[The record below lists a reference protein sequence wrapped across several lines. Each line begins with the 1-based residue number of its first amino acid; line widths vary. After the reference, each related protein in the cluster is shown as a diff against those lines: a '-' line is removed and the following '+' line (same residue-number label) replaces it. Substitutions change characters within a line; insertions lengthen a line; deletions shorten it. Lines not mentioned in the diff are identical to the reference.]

1 MGMSSA
7 MHKGGTVRTALID
20 ADIPLYQCAAKGE
33 SDGETAEQIAMT
45 CVEKFSN
52 IAFRA
57 KCSKKRIVFSGPGN
71 FRKDLC
77 DVYKRNRGPKPE
89 AYLEA
94 KELLVKWHG
103 SEVCQHPRLEADD
116 LLGIMAT
123 NGLTENPIICTIDK
137 DLLQIPGWH
146 FNFGHHHY
154 EGDDFPR
161 YINEATASKNL
172 FLQLLT
178 GDSTDAIVGI
188 KRMGPVGANRCLEM
202 LGASIGNQAESI
214 SVASQVY
221 VSNDCFDDFARNL
234 AMIYIWRK
242 PMDEALLSDP
252 IISEVAS
259 TIKSLR

>member
-20 ADIPLYQCAAKGE
+20 ADIPLYQCAAKA
-33 SDGETAEQIAMT
+33 DAAGETAEQAAAA
-45 CVEKFSN
+45 CSEKFGT
-52 IAFRA
+52 IAYRA
-57 KCSKKRIVFSGPGN
+57 KCSKKRIVFTGSQN

-77 DVYKRNRGPKPE
+77 EVYKRNRSDKPE
-89 AYLEA
+89 TFLGA
-94 KELLVKWHG
+94 KELLMQWHK
-103 SEVCQHPRLEADD
+103 EEICQHPRLEADD

-123 NGLTENPIICTIDK
+123 NGLTENPVICTIDK

-154 EGDDFPR
+154 DGDDFPH
-161 YINEATASKNL
+161 YIGEAEAARNL

-178 GDSTDAIVGI
+178 GDSTDAISGI
-188 KRMGPVGANRCLEM
+188 KGMGPVGAKKAMGEDPCIDYDYEAIEFAR
-202 LGASIGNQAESI
+202 
-214 SVASQVY
+214 SVY
-221 VSNDCFDDFARNL
+221 KEHKCHEDFLRNL

-242 PMDEALLSDP
+242 PMDEALLANP
-252 IISEVAS
+252 IIAEVVG

>member
-1 MGMSSA
+1 MGMSEE
-7 MHKGGTVRTALID
+7 MHKGGAVRTALID

-33 SDGETAEQIAMT
+33 SGGETAEQIAMA

-57 KCSKKRIVFSGPGN
+57 KCSKKRIVFSGPDN

-89 AYLEA
+89 AYLGA

-116 LLGIMAT
+116 LLGLMAT

-161 YINEATASKNL
+161 YIDEATASKNL

-188 KRMGPVGANRCLEM
+188 KGMGPVGAKKELQEDDCISCAR
-202 LGASIGNQAESI
+202 GAIGE
-214 SVASQVY
+214 ASDVY
-221 VSNDCFDDFARNL
+221 KEHKCYEDFFRNL

>member
-1 MGMSSA
+1 MSDT
-7 MHKGGTVRTALID
+7 MHKGGITRTALID

-33 SDGETAEQIAMT
+33 TDGETAEQIAMT

-57 KCSKKRIVFSGPGN
+57 KCSKKRIVFSGPDN

-123 NGLTENPIICTIDK
+123 NGLTENPVICTIDK

-161 YINEATASKNL
+161 YIDEATAAKNL

-188 KRMGPVGANRCLEM
+188 KGMGPVGAAKILNEEDWVFDSFTAIERAETVYLEK
-202 LGASIGNQAESI
+202 GHNK
-214 SVASQVY
+214 
-221 VSNDCFDDFARNL
+221 DFFRNL

-242 PMDEALLSDP
+242 PMDEALLADP
-252 IISEVAS
+252 VISSVAS
-259 TIKSLR
+259 TIKSLN